1 MTSNVSNL
9 LANIGTGKAI
19 SILELASIIIKISD
33 IKSKPIFKEE
43 LEGDI
48 KKSQADMTL
57 ANNSLIWKP
66 KKELRNWLE
75 EILKK

>member
-1 MTSNVSNL
+1 M
-9 LANIGTGKAI
+9 
-19 SILELASIIIKISD
+19 IKISD
-33 IKSKPIFKEE
+33 MKSNPIFKEE

-48 KKSQADMTL
+48 KKSQADITL
-57 ANNSLIWKP
+57 ARNSFVWKP

>member
-1 MTSNVSNL
+1 M
-9 LANIGTGKAI
+9 
-19 SILELASIIIKISD
+19 IIEISD
-33 IKSKPIFKEE
+33 MKPNPIFKEE

-48 KKSQADMTL
+48 KKSQADMAL
-57 ANNSLIWKP
+57 AKNSFVWKP

>member
-9 LANIGTGKAI
+9 LVNIGTGKAI
-19 SILELASIIIKISD
+19 SILELASIMIKISD
-33 IKSKPIFKEE
+33 MKSNPIFKEE

-48 KKSQADMTL
+48 KKSQADISL
-57 ANNSLIWKP
+57 ARNSFVWKP

-75 EILKK
+75 EILNK

>member
-1 MTSNVSNL
+1 M
-9 LANIGTGKAI
+9 
-19 SILELASIIIKISD
+19 
-33 IKSKPIFKEE
+33 KSKPIFKEE

-75 EILKK
+75 EMLKK